1 MKFSL
6 QDPDF
11 LTFLLAAVVLFAV
24 VLIAVAVFLVLKSR
38 KKGEEEKPKESKP
51 GILRRWFPAATPG
64 MAESFREAMRRLS
77 DKLPVWDFRYKV
89 PWYVLVGESGSG
101 KTSIA
106 NAISGMSAETVEGR
120 AGEYAPRWLL
130 LQEAVLIDLPGRSFL
145 STESRTSAPGS
156 PPPTFLD
163 YPKATPAKGLSADRN
178 ALRSFL
184 RLTARYR
191 PRQPLN
197 GVILTI
203 PATELLESS
212 SDPEHPHRLAHIAD
226 LAQRLDEFQHLTGLS
241 LPVYVLVT
249 KCDAVSGFTSYSR
262 SFFRES
268 TRNRSAQNG
277 HVPEETFDNL
287 FGWSNPHLL
296 DSAFSPAWV
305 DEAFDETNEVLL
317 RRQLEMLAESKTV
330 SDADGVFLFPFELER
345 LRAPLRILL
354 DCVFRTTAYHSSHLL
369 RGIYFC
375 GLESPANS
383 GEPGALGSQ
392 SPDVV
397 VSRRFLDGTRERILF
412 VRHLFEYKVFAERYL
427 ATPAASRRFSGN
439 RSVLVAQIVACAL
452 ILLLSIASVR
462 AWHRLS
468 SLQATRINPV
478 LQSLSITL
486 DGIAVSSGASVM
498 PAVDLFGSL
507 GAARQN
513 EYYSLAFPA
522 SYLDLSGVH
531 RDLRETLGRT
541 FEIVVLRS
549 CKDLLES
556 RISALVNSP
565 QQRILTGGSL
575 SDYPPGTAW
584 TVDPAYLALHRYL
597 VEVRALRTNIARYQL
612 LNSSGSGSFKQ
623 LNELLRYL
631 GARDLPDTSRL
642 AADPAY
648 QRLLLDA
655 TWQPLQIPPSYNRL
669 VAAAAKQRISIF
681 YRSWFDSNPLVGEV
695 QALAG
700 DGGLQSLSSAG
711 YSLTNQ
717 QLRAIVSRA
726 QAIDNQLN
734 DGSYDWVA
742 ESFNRESYPAL
753 GPELD
758 EMSFADGQ
766 FIDGVVAQ
774 GTDKLAALNAA
785 VQTTPVVLYLGN
797 RKTRLN
803 QDVRALASVL
813 NALLGYE
820 LMSDAYEGAT
830 SGGSC
835 RLIPAGTIWDQN
847 SLSKGLELESMR
859 GKIESELLPGL
870 PGQYRNPVQQLVDRR
885 TAVALFS
892 VLQTAAIQNPNQGD
906 KQAALQTEL
915 QNLNQSVDKLKEI
928 GESLTGLHAVAE
940 ASCLDKSLARQA
952 GSLLSKINQEL
963 PALYGPAQT
972 GSQPDNG
979 LPVSLW
985 LYGVGS
991 ADDLQAYLTAER
1003 QQIESLSSEAAP
1015 IVQLLRSQGVRSDV
1029 LSRWRNISQD
1039 VAALQAKR
1047 PGNPIQALETFI
1059 STDLDKITPEA
1070 NCKGPGTN
1078 GSSDVFLNVR
1088 ANLSNIAISRC
1099 YLVAISRFNEIA
1111 LDFNQHLAGRFPFSQ
1126 LLDTRPG
1133 YEADPA
1139 NIAEFYQ
1146 TVDRN
1151 SPGLT
1156 AVLPFAAQNADNL
1169 AAFLQTVATVRPL
1182 VSGAA
1187 KNPNPALGLSVVF
1200 RANRNREI
1208 FGNRIAQWTL
1218 GVGQQTLNYPPDP
1231 GDIPP
1236 LIWQFG
1242 DPVTLTLRYANNS
1255 PEAPS
1260 SQNPSAS
1267 VQVQGKAVSYQYQ
1280 DAWSL
1285 FAFFKDHTPAPG
1297 LLPDRYTLTIPNTF
1311 VTATGASPA
1320 PPDTVVYIQV
1330 DVLPVGAKAGGTT
1343 LPVPVFPYTAP
1354 TATPKTASGD

>member
-1 MKFSL
+1 MRFSL
-6 QDPDF
+6 QDPNF
-11 LTFLLAAVVLFAV
+11 LTLLLVAVILFAV

-38 KKGEEEKPKESKP
+38 KKSDEEKPDESKP
-51 GILRRWFPAATPG
+51 GILRRWFPAPTPG
-64 MAESFREAMRRLS
+64 MAESFREAMRRLR
-77 DKLPVWDFRYKV
+77 DKLPEWDFRYKV
-89 PWYVLVGESGSG
+89 PWYVLVGESNSG

-106 NAISGMSAETVEGR
+106 NAISGMTADIVEGGP
-120 AGEYAPRWLL
+120 GEYAPRWLL
-130 LQEAVLIDLPGRSFL
+130 LQEAVLIDLPGSAFL
-145 STESRTSAPGS
+145 STEPPKSATVSAPRS
-156 PPPTFLD
+156 FLD
-163 YPKATPAKGLSADRN
+163 GHTATQEKGASADRS

-226 LAQRLDEFQHLTGLS
+226 LAQRLDQIQHLTGLS

-249 KCDAVSGFTSYSR
+249 KCDAINGFTSYSR

-268 TRNRSAQNG
+268 TLNRSVQNG
-277 HVPEETFDNL
+277 HVSDETFDNL

-305 DEAFDETNEVLL
+305 DEAFDDTNEVLL
-317 RRQLEMLAESKTV
+317 SRQLEMLAESKTV
-330 SDADGVFLFPFELER
+330 ADADGVFLFPFELER
-345 LRAPLRILL
+345 LRIPVRILL
-354 DCVFRTTAYHSSHLL
+354 DCLFRTTAYHSSHLL

-375 GLESPANS
+375 GLESTASAGAPGVLAPQSTDLVLS
-383 GEPGALGSQ
+383 GG
-392 SPDVV
+392 
-397 VSRRFLDGTRERILF
+397 FLDGAHNRILF
-412 VRHLFEYKVFAERYL
+412 VRHLFQFKVFAERYL

-439 RSVLVAQIVACAL
+439 RSVLVAQIAASSLV
-452 ILLLSIASVR
+452 LLLSIGSIR
-462 AWHRLS
+462 AWQRLS
-468 SLQATRINPV
+468 SLQSTRINPV
-478 LQSLSITL
+478 LQSLSISL

-498 PAVDLFGSL
+498 PAVDLFNSL

-531 RDLRETLGRT
+531 RNLRETLERT
-541 FEIVVLRS
+541 FEVVVLRS
-549 CKDLLES
+549 CKDALES
-556 RISALVNSP
+556 RISTLVDSP
-565 QQRILTGGSL
+565 PQTLLTSASL
-575 SDYPPGTAW
+575 SPYPSGTAW
-584 TVDPAYLALHRYL
+584 TIDPAYQALHRYL
-597 VEVRALRTNIARYQL
+597 VQVRALRTNIARYQL
-612 LNSSGSGSFKQ
+612 INSLGSGSFKQ
-623 LNELLRYL
+623 LNDLLRYL
-631 GARDLPDTSRL
+631 GGRDLPDTSRL
-642 AADPAY
+642 AQDPAY
-648 QRLLLDA
+648 QKLLLDA
-655 TWQPLQIPPSYNRL
+655 TWQPLQIPPTYNRL
-669 VAAAAKQRISIF
+669 IAAAAKQRISIF
-681 YRSWFDSNPLVGEV
+681 YRSWFDSNPLIAEV
-695 QALAG
+695 QSLAG
-700 DGGLQSLSSAG
+700 DSGLQSLSSSG
-711 YSLTNQ
+711 SPLSNQ

-734 DGSYDWVA
+734 DGSYDWLA

-766 FIDGVVAQ
+766 FTDGVVAQ
-774 GTDKLAALNAA
+774 GTEKLAALNAA
-785 VQTTPVVLYLGN
+785 VQTTPPVLYLGN

-803 QDVRALASVL
+803 QDVRTLASVL

-820 LMSDAYEGAT
+820 LMSDAYEDAA
-830 SGGSC
+830 GGSC

-847 SLSKGLELESMR
+847 NLSKALDLEAMR
-859 GKIESELLPGL
+859 GKVESELLPGL
-870 PGQYRNPVQQLVDRR
+870 PGQYRNSVQQLVDRR
-885 TAVALFS
+885 TAVALLS
-892 VLQTAAIQNPNQGD
+892 VLQTAAVQNPNHAD

-915 QNLNQSVDKLKEI
+915 QNLNQSVDKLKQI
-928 GESLTGLHAVAE
+928 GDSLSGLHATAE

-952 GSLLSKINQEL
+952 GSLLSRINQEL
-963 PALYGPAQT
+963 PALYGPAET
-972 GSQPDNG
+972 TPQPDNG

-991 ADDLQAYLTAER
+991 ADDLQAYLSAER
-1003 QQIESLSSEAAP
+1003 QQIESLSAEATP
-1015 IVQLLRSQGVRSDV
+1015 VVQYLRTLGGRSDV
-1029 LSRWRNISQD
+1029 LTRWRNISQD
-1039 VAALQAKR
+1039 VAAFQAKK
-1047 PGNPIQALETFI
+1047 PGNPIQTLETFI

-1070 NCKGPGTN
+1070 NCKGSGTY
-1078 GSSDVFLNVR
+1078 GSSDVFLTVR
-1088 ANLSNIAISRC
+1088 ANLSNIAISHC
-1099 YLVAISRFNEIA
+1099 YSVAISRFNEIA
-1111 LDFNQHLAGRFPFSQ
+1111 QDFNQHLAARFPFSQ

-1146 TVDRN
+1146 TVDRDG
-1151 SPGLT
+1151 PGLT
-1156 AVLPFAAQNADNL
+1156 AVLPSAAQNPDDL
-1169 AAFLQTVATVRPL
+1169 VAFLQTAAAVRPL

-1187 KNPNPALGLSVVF
+1187 KSPNPALGLSVLF

-1242 DPVTLTLRYANNS
+1242 DPMTLTLRYANNS

-1260 SQNPSAS
+1260 SQNPSAAA
-1267 VQVQGKAVSYQYQ
+1267 QIQGKTVSYQYQ

-1285 FAFFKDHTPAPG
+1285 FAFFKDHPPAPG
-1297 LLPDRYTLTIPNTF
+1297 LLQDQYTLTIPNTL
-1311 VTATGASPA
+1311 VTSPGSS
-1320 PPDTVVYIQV
+1320 PPPPNTVVFIQV

-1343 LPVPVFPYTAP
+1343 LPVPAFPYKAP
-1354 TATPKTASGD
+1354 TATLKTTSGD